1 VLARPAYR
9 RPVAVLGCSFG
20 VMMASFSASPFVYQ
34 NVLGLSAV
42 EYGVAFGVNAIGL
55 ITTGFVASKLID
67 IWPPRTMVRTGVAV
81 QTSAAVT
88 FLALALTDAPTWLY
102 AVAIFVAIVCNGA
115 IMGSS
120 AALAM
125 AQVRDVAGSGSAVL
139 GFTQFTLGALVA
151 PLVGLGGE
159 DSAVVPALV
168 MAVAAV
174 GGLIASRSL
183 AEPASQTAASS
194 TATATS

>member
-1 VLARPAYR
+1 
-9 RPVAVLGCSFG
+9 
-20 VMMASFSASPFVYQ
+20 
-34 NVLGLSAV
+34 
-42 EYGVAFGVNAIGL
+42 
-55 ITTGFVASKLID
+55 
-67 IWPPRTMVRTGVAV
+67 MVRTGVAV
-81 QTSAAVT
+81 QTVAALA
-88 FLALALTDAPTWLY
+88 FLALALTHASTWLY
-102 AVAIFVAIVCNGA
+102 AVAIFVAVVCNGA

-139 GFTQFTLGALVA
+139 GFTQFTLGAIVA

-174 GGLIASRSL
+174 GGFTASRGL
-183 AEPASQTAASS
+183 PQPVVEGAASS